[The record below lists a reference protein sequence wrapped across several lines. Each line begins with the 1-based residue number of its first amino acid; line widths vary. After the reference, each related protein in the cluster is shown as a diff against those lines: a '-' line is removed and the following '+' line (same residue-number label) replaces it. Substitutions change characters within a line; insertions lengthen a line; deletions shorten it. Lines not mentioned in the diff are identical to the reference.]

1 MNSTLRHRI
10 IGLIVTGLFGL
21 GVAGCGVTGR
31 LAATPT
37 GSGTHHIHGTAQS
50 SGARTS
56 GSTTPSS
63 SVSPSASSA
72 SNSTSTSPSS
82 VAHASTTTTAGT
94 ASPYTA
100 VITQA
105 LQWLQARTHQP
116 LGAPT
121 WIPSASMVSGQYVS
135 PTTNL
140 SAQGWAIFLHLTNH
154 PYGVNNPA
162 INQSPD
168 TQNWVSWGLNVMTP
182 GQLATNRLGLL
193 EAYSQMGPSHPPVI
207 TGTSQPVSL
216 GTGITGALYG
226 NGTVVWHEG
235 DWTLTVQGTG
245 TNGASDVAEAK
256 TLVAYLH
263 TAFLPPYS
271 GLVDVVHNTASV
283 DWLEG
288 SSLYSIMGAQEPAVD
303 VLHMAVSWH
312 PLS

>member
-1 MNSTLRHRI
+1 MNSTL
-10 IGLIVTGLFGL
+10 GLIVTGLFGL

-50 SGARTS
+50 SGAGTS

-63 SVSPSASSA
+63 NVSPSASSA

-82 VAHASTTTTAGT
+82 VAHASTTITAGT
-94 ASPYTA
+94 SSPYTA
-100 VITQA
+100 VVTQA

-121 WIPSASMVSGQYVS
+121 WIPRAQGQYVS

-140 SAQGWAIFLHLTNH
+140 STQGWAIFLHLTNH
-154 PYGVNNPA
+154 PYEVNNPA

-182 GQLATNRLGLL
+182 SQLATNRLGLL
-193 EAYSQMGPSHPPVI
+193 EAYSQMGPTHPPVT
-207 TGTSQPVSL
+207 TGAPQPVSL
-216 GTGITGALYG
+216 GTGITGSLYG
-226 NGTVVWHEG
+226 NGTVIWHEG
-235 DWTLTVQGTG
+235 DWTLMVQGTG
-245 TNGASDVAEAK
+245 TKGASDVADAK

-263 TAFLPPYS
+263 TASLPPYP
-271 GLVDVVHNTASV
+271 GLVDVFQNTASV
-283 DWLEG
+283 DWLTG
-288 SSLYSIMGAQEPAVD
+288 QSLFSILGRHEPALD
-303 VLHMAVSWH
+303 VLHMAVSWR
-312 PLS
+312 PGS